1 MPTTQ
6 TKNTMAFL
14 FVHKT
19 ESRFQNRI
27 ICKKMNEKNQKYTF
41 LKTLIFAFLVLCLSC
56 VYMYKSKKTLLKSI
70 FLDINYGEVNLLA
83 KKRYEL
89 ADKIS
94 EKLNQVKN
102 LKMSL
107 SKESDFVEREF
118 FLREISGKNEAWVE
132 IENIS
137 KGEWS
142 ELSVR
147 YYYDLSLV
155 LNLIL

>member
-1 MPTTQ
+1 
-6 TKNTMAFL
+6 
-14 FVHKT
+14 
-19 ESRFQNRI
+19 
-27 ICKKMNEKNQKYTF
+27 MNEKSQKHTF
-41 LKTLIFAFLVLCLSC
+41 LKPLIFASLVLCLSC
-56 VYMYKSKKTLLKSI
+56 VYMYKSKKTLLKSF

-83 KKRYEL
+83 KKRYDL
-89 ADKIS
+89 PKKIS

-107 SKESDFVEREF
+107 REESDFVEREF
-118 FLREISGKNEAWVE
+118 FLREIREKNEAWVE
-132 IENIS
+132 VENIS
-137 KGEWS
+137 KADWS

>member
-1 MPTTQ
+1 M
-6 TKNTMAFL
+6 
-14 FVHKT
+14 
-19 ESRFQNRI
+19 
-27 ICKKMNEKNQKYTF
+27 
-41 LKTLIFAFLVLCLSC
+41 KTLIFAFLVLCLSC

-70 FLDINYGEVNLLA
+70 LLDINYGEVNLLA

-102 LKMSL
+102 LKMSI

-155 LNLIL
+155 LNLI

>member
-1 MPTTQ
+1 
-6 TKNTMAFL
+6 
-14 FVHKT
+14 
-19 ESRFQNRI
+19 
-27 ICKKMNEKNQKYTF
+27 MNEINQKYTF

-83 KKRYEL
+83 KKRYDL
-89 ADKIS
+89 PKKIS

-107 SKESDFVEREF
+107 REESDFVEREF
-118 FLREISGKNEAWVE
+118 FLREIREKNEAWVE
-132 IENIS
+132 VENIS
-137 KGEWS
+137 KADWS

>member
-1 MPTTQ
+1 
-6 TKNTMAFL
+6 
-14 FVHKT
+14 
-19 ESRFQNRI
+19 
-27 ICKKMNEKNQKYTF
+27 MNEKDQKYTF
-41 LKTLIFAFLVLCLSC
+41 LKTLIFVSLVLSLSC
-56 VYMYKSKKTLLKSI
+56 LYNMFIMYKSTKTLLKSI

-102 LKMSL
+102 LKISL
-107 SKESDFVEREF
+107 RKESEFVEREF
-118 FLREISGKNEAWVE
+118 FLREIREKNEAWVE
-132 IENIS
+132 VENIS
-137 KGEWS
+137 KADWS

>member
-1 MPTTQ
+1 
-6 TKNTMAFL
+6 
-14 FVHKT
+14 
-19 ESRFQNRI
+19 
-27 ICKKMNEKNQKYTF
+27 
-41 LKTLIFAFLVLCLSC
+41 
-56 VYMYKSKKTLLKSI
+56 MYKSKKTLLKSI

-83 KKRYEL
+83 KKRYDL
-89 ADKIS
+89 PKKIS

-107 SKESDFVEREF
+107 RVESDFVEREF
-118 FLREISGKNEAWVE
+118 FLREIREKNEAWVE
-132 IENIS
+132 VENIS
-137 KGEWS
+137 KADWS